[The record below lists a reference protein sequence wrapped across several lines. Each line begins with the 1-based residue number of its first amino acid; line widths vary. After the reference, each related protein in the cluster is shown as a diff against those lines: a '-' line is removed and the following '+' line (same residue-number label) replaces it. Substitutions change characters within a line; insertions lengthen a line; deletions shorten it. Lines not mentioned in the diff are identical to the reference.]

1 MKQLKMKTLTY
12 EFNIGVKEP
21 VNLFVFS
28 DLHITEKMGT
38 EVLTALYRRAK
49 RCNPDAIMFLG
60 DMVDTVEFLDKEDN
74 YKLLKNFLNE
84 MAEVAP
90 LYIIVGN
97 HDIRSIPGKGKRRM
111 FVREPEDFWR
121 DITRNPNIKIMKN
134 TSFLTDKYFV
144 AGIEQGPSCYNLDKD
159 VSAST
164 LQKHILVS
172 EKAEMME
179 VALKKFLR
187 KVKPSKSV
195 ANKPKILLVH
205 SARFLTERNLGGF
218 VKDYDIIL
226 SGHLHN
232 MAMSEKVFRKM
243 MSVWGLGLKNGH
255 LVCPP
260 VTVFTDPKKQRH
272 YTRYCAIV
280 RIK

>member
-1 MKQLKMKTLTY
+1 MNQLKMKTVVY
-12 EFNIGVKEP
+12 EFNVGVKKP
-21 VNLFVFS
+21 VSLFVFS
-28 DLHITEKMGT
+28 DLHITEDLPM

-49 RCNPDAIMFLG
+49 RSAPDAIIFLG
-60 DMVDTVEFLDKEDN
+60 DMVDTVEFLDKKNN

-84 MAEVAP
+84 LAEIAP

-97 HDIRSIPGKGKRRM
+97 HDMRSIPGRKRRM
-111 FVREPEDFWR
+111 LVKEPEDFWR
-121 DITRNPNIKIMKN
+121 DITKNHKIKILRN
-134 TSFLTDKYFV
+134 EAIETEKYFV
-144 AGIEQGPSCYNLDKD
+144 AGVEQGPSCYNLDKD
-159 VSAST
+159 ASAST

-187 KVKPSKSV
+187 KIKTPKK
-195 ANKPKILLVH
+195 ATEKPKILLVH
-205 SARFLTERNLGGF
+205 SARFLTERNLGGL
-218 VKDYDIIL
+218 VKDYDVIL

-260 VTVFTDPKKQRH
+260 VTAFTDPKKQRH

-280 RIK
+280 KIK

>member
-1 MKQLKMKTLTY
+1 MNQLKMKTVAY
-12 EFNIGVKEP
+12 EFNVGVKKP
-21 VNLFVFS
+21 VSLFVFS
-28 DLHITEKMGT
+28 DLHITEDLPM

-49 RCNPDAIMFLG
+49 RSAPDAIIFLG
-60 DMVDTVEFLDKEDN
+60 DMVDTVEFLDKKNN

-84 MAEVAP
+84 LAEIAP

-97 HDIRSIPGKGKRRM
+97 HDMRSIPGRKRRM
-111 FVREPEDFWR
+111 LVKEPEDFWR
-121 DITRNPNIKIMKN
+121 DITKNHKIKILRN
-134 TSFLTDKYFV
+134 EAIETEKYFV
-144 AGIEQGPSCYNLDKD
+144 AGVEQGPSCYNLDKD
-159 VSAST
+159 ASAST

-187 KVKPSKSV
+187 KIKTPKK
-195 ANKPKILLVH
+195 ATEKPKILLVH
-205 SARFLTERNLGGF
+205 SARFLTERNLGGL
-218 VKDYDIIL
+218 VKDYDVIL

-260 VTVFTDPKKQRH
+260 VTAFTDPKKQRH

-280 RIK
+280 KIK

>member
-1 MKQLKMKTLTY
+1 MKQLKMKTMTY
-12 EFNIGVKEP
+12 EFNVGVKKP

-28 DLHITEKMGT
+28 DLHITEDLET

-49 RCNPDAIMFLG
+49 KCAPDAIVFLG
-60 DMVDTVEFLDKEDN
+60 DMMDTIEFLDKENN
-74 YKLLKNFLNE
+74 YKLLKNFLDE

-90 LYIIVGN
+90 VYIIIGN
-97 HDIRSIPGKGKRRM
+97 HDMRSIPGKKRKM
-111 FVREPEDFWR
+111 FVKEPEDFWK
-121 DITRNPNIKIMKN
+121 DIIKNPKIKILRN
-134 TSFLTDKYFV
+134 SAIETDKYFV
-144 AGIEQGPSCYNLDKD
+144 AGIEQGPACYNLDKD
-159 VSAST
+159 SSANT

-179 VALKKFLR
+179 IALKKFLKKI
-187 KVKPSKSV
+187 KVPKS
-195 ANKPKILLVH
+195 ASSKPKILLVH

-218 VKDYDIIL
+218 VKDYDVIL

-243 MSVWGLGLKNGH
+243 MAVWGLGLKNGH

-260 VTVFTDPKKQRH
+260 VTAFTDPKKQRH

-280 RIK
+280 KIK

>member
-1 MKQLKMKTLTY
+1 MKQLKMKTITY
-12 EFNIGVKEP
+12 EFNVGVDSP

-28 DLHITEKMGT
+28 DLHITDDLDT

-49 RCNPDAIMFLG
+49 RVAPDAIVFLG
-60 DMVDTVEFLDKEDN
+60 DMMDRVEFLDKEAN

-84 MAEVAP
+84 IASIAP

-97 HDIRSIPGKGKRRM
+97 HDMRSIPGKKKRRM
-111 FVREPEDFWR
+111 FVREPKDFWK
-121 DITRNPNIKIMKN
+121 DITKNSNIKILKN
-134 TSFLTDKYFV
+134 EFVKTDKYFL
-144 AGIEQGPSCYNLDKD
+144 AGVEQGPSCYNLSEGS
-159 VSAST
+159 SAST

-179 VALKKFLR
+179 IALKKFLKR
-187 KVKPSKSV
+187 VKVPKNTKKPR
-195 ANKPKILLVH
+195 ILLVH
-205 SARFLTERNLGGF
+205 SARFLTERNLGGL
-218 VKDYDIIL
+218 VKDYDVIL

-243 MSVWGLGLKNGH
+243 MAVWGLGLKNGH

-260 VTVFTDPKKQRH
+260 VTAFTDPKKQRH